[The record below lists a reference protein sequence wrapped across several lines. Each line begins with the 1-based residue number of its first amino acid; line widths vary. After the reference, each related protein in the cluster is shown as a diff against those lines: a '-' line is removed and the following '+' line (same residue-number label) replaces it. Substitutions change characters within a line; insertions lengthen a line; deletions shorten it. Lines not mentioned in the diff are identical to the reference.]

1 MNFTFKVILTIS
13 CLFTTSTSNLFGT
26 ASDQLTQ
33 ETQKIETILSESLV
47 YYQSGLNHKAYKKSL
62 EVFSCVDSNTSKKLQ
77 GKIFN
82 HLGNLALESELYDEA
97 IKNYSKALDIYT
109 LLDNQD
115 RVAAVYGNMAVVFE
129 YLDKLDLSLEYNF
142 RALDL
147 HEINRDTLA
156 ISNAYTNIGNT
167 YADLGEYNLSRN
179 YFIKALCLDSMS
191 KDKRKLSTDY
201 NNLGYLYSI
210 LKDNE
215 LAVKYYTTSL
225 KIDLQLGSSMDQC
238 ITYFNIGNVYFNS
251 GKINASLSHAKK
263 SYSLAKQ
270 LNSVNYLMKNTNLL
284 SKIYSKKQNDKEAY
298 RYFEEF
304 EKWSDSMDI
313 KQNAALLYAKQLEN
327 SNQNN
332 YIGITNEMTEEKA
345 ASGNGFW
352 SIFRVMLY
360 LSIATAIGYL
370 MYKFIV
376 LFTNR

>member
-1 MNFTFKVILTIS
+1 MNFTCKATITILYLCTIS
-13 CLFTTSTSNLFGT
+13 ASNLFGT
-26 ASDQLTQ
+26 TSDQLIQ
-33 ETQKIETILSESLV
+33 EAQKIETILSESLV
-47 YYQSGLNHKAYKKSL
+47 YYQSGLNHKAYEKSL
-62 EVFSCVDSNTSKKLQ
+62 EVFRWLDSNTSKKLQ

-82 HLGNLALESELYDEA
+82 HLGNLALESELYHEA

-109 LLDNQD
+109 LLGDQE
-115 RVAAVYGNMAVVFE
+115 RVAGVYGNMAVVFE
-129 YLDKLDLSLEYNF
+129 FLNKLDLSLEYSF

-147 HEINRDTLA
+147 HEINKDTAA

-167 YADLGEYNLSRN
+167 YADLGEYNLCRN
-179 YFIKALCLDSMS
+179 YFIKALHLDSIS
-191 KDKRKLSTDY
+191 TEKRNLSLDY

-215 LAVKYYTTSL
+215 LAVKYYATSL
-225 KIDLQLGSSMDQC
+225 KIDIQLGNSMDQC
-238 ITYFNIGNVYFNS
+238 ITYFNIGDVYFNS
-251 GKINASLSHAKK
+251 GKINASLSHANK

-284 SKIYSKKQNDKEAY
+284 SKIYSKKHNDKEAY

-327 SNQNN
+327 NNQNN
-332 YIGITNEMTEEKA
+332 YVGITNEMTEQKPVL
-345 ASGNGFW
+345 GNGFW
-352 SIFRVMLY
+352 SIFRVILY
-360 LSIATAIGYL
+360 LSIAIAIGYL
-370 MYKFIV
+370 IYKFIV

>member
-1 MNFTFKVILTIS
+1 MNFTCKIILLI
-13 CLFTTSTSNLFGT
+13 FYFFVTSTPNVFGKT
-26 ASDQLTQ
+26 ADQLAQ
-33 ETQKIETILSESLV
+33 EAQKIETILAESLV
-47 YYQSGLNHKAYKKSL
+47 YYQSGLNQKAYKKSL
-62 EVFSCVDSNTSKKLQ
+62 EVFSWLGSKTSKKLQ

-97 IKNYSKALDIYT
+97 IENYNKALDIYN
-109 LLDNQD
+109 LLDDQE

-147 HEINRDTLA
+147 HEINRDSA
-156 ISNAYTNIGNT
+156 SISNAYTNIGNT
-167 YADLGEYNLSRN
+167 YADLGEYNLCRN
-179 YFIKALCLDSMS
+179 YFIKALRLDSIS
-191 KDKRKLSTDY
+191 TDKRKLSADY

-225 KIDLQLGSSMDQC
+225 KIDIQLGSSMDQC
-238 ITYFNIGNVYFNS
+238 ITYFNIGNIYFNS
-251 GKINASLSHAKK
+251 EKINASLSNTKK

-284 SKIYSKKQNDKEAY
+284 SKIYSKKHNYKEAY

-332 YIGITNEMTEEKA
+332 YIGFTNEMTEEKPA
-345 ASGNGFW
+345 LGNEFW
-352 SIFRVMLY
+352 SIFRVILY

-370 MYKFIV
+370 IYKFIV